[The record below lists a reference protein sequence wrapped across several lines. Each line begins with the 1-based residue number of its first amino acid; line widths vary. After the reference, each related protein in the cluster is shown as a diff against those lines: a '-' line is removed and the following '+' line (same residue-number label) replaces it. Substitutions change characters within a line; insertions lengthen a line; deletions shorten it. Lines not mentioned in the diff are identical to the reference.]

1 MSAAPSQPRRVVAL
15 DVGYADYDR
24 ERAVL
29 RPLDAALDEVF
40 CEGDL
45 ARTVEA
51 VRNADAV
58 MLREAPLPALVI
70 GQLERCQVIVRY
82 GVGVDN
88 VDLDAAAARKIYVA
102 NVPDY
107 GVDEVSLHALA
118 LLLAVARRIA
128 SRDRDVRAGAWNI
141 GAREAM
147 YRLAGGTLGL
157 IGYGRIG
164 ESFHRKT
171 VGLDFTRTLVA
182 DPALTAPPP
191 GAELASLEEVCR
203 QADVISLH
211 APLLPQTRHIID
223 AARLSLMKPTA
234 ILVNAS
240 RGGLI
245 DEAALAEALSRG
257 RLHGAGLDVFE
268 QEPPPADHP
277 LLRAPNV
284 VVSDHTAWY
293 SEASVGDLQRKA
305 AEEVARVFQ
314 GLEPRNWVN
323 RWDGA

>member
-1 MSAAPSQPRRVVAL
+1 M
-15 DVGYADYDR
+15 
-24 ERAVL
+24 
-29 RPLDAALDEVF
+29 F

-51 VRNADAV
+51 VRDADAV
-58 MLREAPLPALVI
+58 MLREAPLPASVVE
-70 GQLERCQVIVRY
+70 QLERCRVIVRY

-88 VDLDAAAARKIYVA
+88 VDLAAAAARHIYVA

-107 GVDEVSLHALA
+107 GVDEVSLHTLA
-118 LLLAVARRIA
+118 LLLAVTRRIA
-128 SRDRDVRAGAWNI
+128 SRDRDVRAGAWNV
-141 GAREAM
+141 GARETM

-171 VGLDFTRTLVA
+171 AGLEFARTLVA
-182 DPALTAPPP
+182 DPALTVPPAD
-191 GAELASLEEVCR
+191 AELATPEEVCR
-203 QADVISLH
+203 QSDVVSLH
-211 APLLPQTRHIID
+211 APLTPQTRHMID
-223 AARLSLMKPTA
+223 ARRLALMKPTA
-234 ILVNAS
+234 ILINAS
-240 RGGLI
+240 RGGLVE
-245 DEAALAEALSRG
+245 EAALAEALKQG

-268 QEPPPADHP
+268 SEPPLTDHP
-277 LLRAPNV
+277 LFSAPNV

-314 GLEPRNWVN
+314 GEVPRNWVN
-323 RWDGA
+323 RWDAA

>member
-29 RPLDAALDEVF
+29 EPLGAKLDEVF

-51 VRNADAV
+51 VRDADAV
-58 MLREAPLPALVI
+58 MLREAPLPASVVER
-70 GQLERCQVIVRY
+70 LERCRVIVRY

-88 VDLDAAAARKIYVA
+88 VDLAAAAARHIYVA

-107 GVDEVSLHALA
+107 GVDEVSLHTLA
-118 LLLAVARRIA
+118 LLLAVTRRIA
-128 SRDRDVRAGAWNI
+128 SRDRDVRAGAWNV
-141 GAREAM
+141 GARETM

-171 VGLDFTRTLVA
+171 AGLDFARTLVA
-182 DPALTAPPP
+182 DPALTAPPA
-191 GAELASLEEVCR
+191 GTELATPEEVCR
-203 QADVISLH
+203 QADVVSLH
-211 APLLPQTRHIID
+211 APLTPQTRHMID
-223 AARLSLMKPTA
+223 ARQLALMKPTA
-234 ILVNAS
+234 ILINAS

-245 DEAALAEALSRG
+245 DEAALAEALKQG

-268 QEPPPADHP
+268 SEPPPADHP
-277 LLRAPNV
+277 LLSAPNV

-314 GLEPRNWVN
+314 GELPRNWVN
-323 RWDGA
+323 RWDAA